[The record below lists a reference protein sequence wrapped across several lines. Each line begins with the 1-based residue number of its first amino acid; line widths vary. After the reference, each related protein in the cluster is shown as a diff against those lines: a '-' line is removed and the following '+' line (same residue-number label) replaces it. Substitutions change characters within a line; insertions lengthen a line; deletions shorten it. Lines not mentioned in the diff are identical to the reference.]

1 MPSGSDA
8 LFYWLD
14 AERFAPFLNFPRQLP
29 VELWHELQLNW
40 DPTRLHEEQPGD
52 KYSFWAEGLLSDE
65 EQDLIY
71 DLREGLWDFAVDVAG
86 LGKWRA
92 DISGCLGYLF
102 NNGLPSDPPLPERFH
117 APLMQFKQIF
127 DRQIYP
133 LPPWLDQVYNPGG
146 FYAGLLSAE
155 AVTELLANVLDTG
168 LLEWLAEQYAAA
180 ETAKPGSG
188 WVLYGDDLLQLKA
201 FLAGRPAGAVWL
213 LASEPFG

>member
-8 LFYWLD
+8 RFYWLD
-14 AERFAPFLNFPRQLP
+14 AERFSPFLSFPRQLP
-29 VELWHELQLNW
+29 VGLWNELQLNW
-40 DPTRLHEEQPGD
+40 NPARLHEAGPGD
-52 KYSFWAEGLLSDE
+52 SYSFWAEGPLSDE

-71 DLREGLWDFAVDVAG
+71 DLREGLWDFAVKVAG
-86 LGKWRA
+86 LGQWRA
-92 DISGCLGYLF
+92 DISGCLGYLI
-102 NNGLPSDPPLPERFH
+102 NNGLPVDQPLPDRFH

-155 AVTELLANVLDTG
+155 AVTELLVNVLDTG
-168 LLEWLAEQYAAA
+168 LLDWLAEQFNQAGPSW
-180 ETAKPGSG
+180 T
-188 WVLYGDDLLQLKA
+188 LYGKDLLQLKA
-201 FLAGRPAGAVWL
+201 FLASRPAEAVWL